1 MTNTTTKL
9 LRKVPEVTVIFWVA
23 KLLTTAMGE
32 SISDWLVNK
41 INPYVAVMG
50 GAVALAIALSLQ
62 FYARKYVAW
71 VYWLAAAMV
80 AVFGTMAADAVHKQL
95 GVPYALSSAVFA
107 IALVVIFAAWH
118 KSEGTLSIH
127 TITTRRREVFYW
139 LTVMAT
145 FALGTATGDLTAY
158 TFGLGYFGSAL
169 LFIGIILI
177 PALGFW
183 FFGLNEVAAFWAAYI
198 ITRPL
203 GASFADWFGKP
214 HSTTGLGFGDGIVSF
229 VLFILLACVIGYMT
243 LDRSEARHEQG
254 QLDARPL
261 NRHRLQ

>member
-1 MTNTTTKL
+1 MNQLTAKT
-9 LRKVPEVTVIFWVA
+9 LRKVPEVTAIFWVA

-32 SISDWLVNK
+32 SISDWLVYK
-41 INPYVAVMG
+41 INPYVAVAG
-50 GAVALAIALSLQ
+50 GAVALAIALGLQ
-62 FYARKYVAW
+62 FYVRKYIAW

-95 GVPYALSSAVFA
+95 GVPYALSSIAFA
-107 IALVVIFAAWH
+107 IALAVIFTAWY
-118 KSEGTLSIH
+118 KTEGTLSIH
-127 TITTRRREVFYW
+127 TITTRRREIFYW

-177 PALGFW
+177 PAIGYWRL
-183 FFGLNEVAAFWAAYI
+183 GLNEVAAFWAAYV

-214 HSTTGLGFGDGIVSF
+214 HAATGLGLGDGIVSS
-229 VLFILLACVIGYMT
+229 VLFILLAGVVCYMT
-243 LDRSEARHEQG
+243 FDRSESRHEIG
-254 QLDARPL
+254 KS
-261 NRHRLQ
+261 